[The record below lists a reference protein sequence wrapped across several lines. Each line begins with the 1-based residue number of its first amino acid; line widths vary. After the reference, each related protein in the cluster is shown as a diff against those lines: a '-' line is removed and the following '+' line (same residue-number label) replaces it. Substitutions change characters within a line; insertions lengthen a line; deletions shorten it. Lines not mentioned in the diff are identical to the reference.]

1 MKNRQKSLWML
12 LGMYLLAV
20 SVGTAIYMLLAGVI
34 ANPVWLMLVADV
46 VMTLVIWGFGLLVR
60 NASTYDPYWSVIP
73 PLMLLGWIIFLKIPF
88 TLPVAL
94 MALALIFWSVR
105 LTYNWF
111 INWQDLSYQ
120 DWRYTM
126 IRSKNPKLWF
136 LANLFGI
143 NLMPTLIVF
152 IQMIGSYRFLTIGSG
167 LNIVIL
173 IGFLLAIL
181 AAAIQFV
188 SDRQM
193 LNFRYRNKENKKC
206 IDEGLWRLSRHPNY
220 FGEVLMW
227 WAVWTM
233 YAGASGRIDFQIV
246 APILMTALFLFIS
259 IPMMEKKI
267 LLTRPE
273 YRDYMRQV
281 SALFPFFRRHAD
293 SVPES
298 DSQS

>member
-1 MKNRQKSLWML
+1 MKNRRKSLWML

-20 SVGTAIYMLLAGVI
+20 IIGMGIYLLLEKVI
-34 ANPVWLMLVADV
+34 LDPVWLMLVVDV
-46 VMTLVIWGFGLLVR
+46 VMTLVIWGFGLLIG

-73 PLMLLGWIIFLKIPF
+73 PLMLLGWIIVLKVPF
-88 TLPVAL
+88 TFPVAL
-94 MALALIFWSVR
+94 MTVAVCFWAAR

-111 INWQDLSYQ
+111 INWQDFSYQ

-126 IRSKNPKLWF
+126 IRAKNPKLWF

-152 IQMIGSYRFLTIGSG
+152 IQMIGSYRFLT
-167 LNIVIL
+167 LAPKFNLVIL
-173 IGFLLAIL
+173 FGFMLAIL

-193 LNFRYRNKENKKC
+193 LDFRYRNKSTKKC
-206 IDEGLWRLSRHPNY
+206 IDEGLWRFSRHPNY

-233 YAGASGRIDFQIV
+233 YAGASGRIDFQIL

-281 SALFPFFRRHAD
+281 SVLVPFFRRHAD

-298 DSQS
+298 ETES